1 MNRNIRKAEAK
12 DVTVI
17 AQFNQAM
24 ALETEQKALDL
35 TVVEKGVRALLDT
48 PGYGFYLVTVIEEQ
62 PVACL
67 MITFEW
73 TDWRNGVFWW
83 IQSVYVT
90 PAHRRKGIFKQLYLH
105 VETMAQQA
113 PLVRGLRLYVDNDNL
128 TAQATYVTLGMTRTA
143 YSLFETEFTDL

>member
-12 DVTVI
+12 DVTAI

-35 TVVEKGVRALLDT
+35 TVVKKGVRALLDT
-48 PGYGFYLVTVIEEQ
+48 PGYGFYLVTEIEEQ

-67 MITFEW
+67 MITYEW

-83 IQSVYVT
+83 IQSVYVP
-90 PAHRRKGIFKQLYLH
+90 PAHRRTGIFKQLYRH

-128 TAQATYVTLGMTRTA
+128 TAQATYITLSMTRTA
-143 YSLFETEFTDL
+143 YSLFETEFTNL